1 VPEVGPRRESA
12 VALVSAALA
21 ALEASR
27 TRIDDLNVY
36 PVPDGDTGTNMTL
49 TVRTVADALDRD
61 PDADVGR
68 AILMGARGNS
78 GVILS
83 QLARGFLSALPADG
97 VFDSEALARA
107 LRASSDSG
115 YAAVRNPQ
123 EGTILTVARA
133 LAERAEEIA
142 DTDMSIED
150 ALGDLVAHGEKAL
163 AATTEQLDVLKQA
176 GVVDAGGAGL
186 LEIVRGVASHV
197 RGEALPEPAALLEAI
212 PTEAIHQELS
222 AFRYCTSFF
231 VEGDAV
237 DPDSLEAELLKLG
250 DSLLVVGAAGAV
262 KVHVHTDEPGAALAL
277 ATSVGVLA
285 EVEVTNMHV
294 QTAEREERLLAVEST
309 LTGVVAVAAGAGTR
323 KLFESL
329 GASVVEG
336 GQSMNPATADIVA
349 AIEALPAAE
358 AVVLP
363 NNKNVILA
371 AEQAVGA
378 AAKPARLVPT
388 RSVQAG
394 LGAMVSFDGDRSA
407 EENAAEMEE
416 AAGGVRA
423 GAVTK
428 ASRDAVVGDLTVE
441 EGQYLGLLDG
451 EPVTTGPVL
460 QPVAREVVERLLEE
474 GADVLTILVGENGE
488 GVDDLLSYVR
498 EAHPELEVE
507 VHDGGQPHYPLLFAA
522 E

>member
-1 VPEVGPRRESA
+1 MPEVGPRRESA

-36 PVPDGDTGTNMTL
+36 PVPDGDTGTNMTM
-49 TVRTVADALDRD
+49 TVRAVADALDRD

-83 QLARGFLSALPADG
+83 QLARGFLSALPEDG
-97 VFDSEALARA
+97 ALDSEALARA
-107 LRASSDSG
+107 LRATSDAG

-142 DTDMSIED
+142 GPDTSIED

-197 RGEALPEPAALLEAI
+197 RGEALPEPAPLLEAI

-237 DPDSLEAELLKLG
+237 DPDTPRGRALEA
-250 DSLLVVGAAGAV
+250 
-262 KVHVHTDEPGAALAL
+262 
-277 ATSVGVLA
+277 
-285 EVEVTNMHV
+285 
-294 QTAEREERLLAVEST
+294 RR
-309 LTGVVAVAAGAGTR
+309 
-323 KLFESL
+323 
-329 GASVVEG
+329 
-336 GQSMNPATADIVA
+336 
-349 AIEALPAAE
+349 LPA
-358 AVVLP
+358 
-363 NNKNVILA
+363 
-371 AEQAVGA
+371 
-378 AAKPARLVPT
+378 R
-388 RSVQAG
+388 R
-394 LGAMVSFDGDRSA
+394 R
-407 EENAAEMEE
+407 
-416 AAGGVRA
+416 RA
-423 GAVTK
+423 G
-428 ASRDAVVGDLTVE
+428 R
-441 EGQYLGLLDG
+441 GQG
-451 EPVTTGPVL
+451 
-460 QPVAREVVERLLEE
+460 ARAHGRARR
-474 GADVLTILVGENGE
+474 GARARHL
-488 GVDDLLSYVR
+488 R
-498 EAHPELEVE
+498 RA
-507 VHDGGQPHYPLLFAA
+507 
-522 E
+522 